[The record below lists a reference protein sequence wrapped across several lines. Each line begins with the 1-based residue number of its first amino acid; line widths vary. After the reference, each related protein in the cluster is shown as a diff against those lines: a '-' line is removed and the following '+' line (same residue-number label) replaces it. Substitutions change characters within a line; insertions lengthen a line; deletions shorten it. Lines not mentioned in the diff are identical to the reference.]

1 MARAKRAVFDW
12 KNPGPGYELIWQQ
25 RAKRLSDIRSMP
37 AASRAAFLA
46 GLNAHYAQAPW
57 DFIADWGVTY
67 DPRKLETGEDPVMPF
82 VLFPKQVEWCK
93 YVVRKWKAKEP
104 GLTEKSRDSGISW
117 LAICLGATLCLFN
130 PGFAAGYGSAVQD
143 LVDEVGNPKSL
154 FWKARFFLKELPREF
169 RGGWDENRH
178 APYMRIL
185 FPNGSS
191 MIGESGDQ
199 IGRGNRTSIFFL
211 DESAHLPRP
220 KLVDAALSQTTNCRQ
235 DISTPRGVGNTF
247 YQRAHAGKIEKFT
260 FHWRD
265 DPRKDEDWYN
275 KQVED
280 LDDPVVVAQELDINY
295 AASVEGV
302 VIPHAWILAAIDAHL
317 KANVVPSGEMGG
329 ALDVADEGYDKNA
342 WCASHGVLLTDL
354 REWSGKGA
362 DIFDTVEQAFGFAT
376 ASDIRF
382 FKYDADGLG
391 AGVRGDARILNQARK
406 LAKLPEIEVAP
417 FQGSASP
424 FDPEG
429 LADPDDKDKKSRKNK
444 DYFKN
449 RKAQGWWSL
458 RKRFRNTYRLIKE
471 GMPVSHDEIICIPST
486 LPYLTKLVQ
495 ELVQPTYSQ
504 DALGKMLINKA
515 PPGSKSPNLAD
526 AVMMRFA
533 RVERAPM
540 KISDSVLA
548 AARNLA
554 NKTRR

>member
-1 MARAKRAVFDW
+1 MAKARAVFDW

-25 RAKRLSDIRSMP
+25 RAARLKSIRSMP
-37 AASRAAFLA
+37 KVERAAFLG
-46 GLNAHYAQAPW
+46 GLMAHYAQAPW
-57 DFIADWGVTY
+57 DFIGDWGVTY
-67 DPRKLETGEDPVMPF
+67 DPRRLETGEDPVMPF

-93 YVVRKWKAKEP
+93 YVVRKWKNKEP

-247 YQRAHAGKIEKFT
+247 YQRAHNGKVEKFT

-265 DPRKDEDWYN
+265 DPRKDDAWYQH
-275 KQVED
+275 QVEI

-302 VIPHAWILAAIDAHL
+302 VIPHAWILAAIDAHV
-317 KANVVPSGEMGG
+317 KANVVPSGEWGG
-329 ALDVADEGYDKNA
+329 ALDVADEGTDKNA
-342 WCASHGVLLTDL
+342 WCASHGVLLTEL
-354 REWSGKGA
+354 TEWSGQGG
-362 DIFDTVEQAFGFAT
+362 DIYDTVERAFGFAT
-376 ASDIRF
+376 AAGIRV

-391 AGVRGDARILNQARK
+391 AGVRGDARILNEARK
-406 LAKLPEIEVAP
+406 AAKIHQIEVLP
-417 FQGSASP
+417 FQGSGSP

-429 LADPDDKDKKSRKNK
+429 LVDPRDGDKRSRKNK

-458 RKRFRNTYRLIKE
+458 RRRFRNTYRLVKE
-471 GMPVSHDEIICIPST
+471 GKPSSHDEIICIPST

-495 ELVQPTYSQ
+495 ELSQPTYSQ

-533 RVERAPM
+533 QVERAPM
-540 KISDSVLA
+540 KISDSALA
-548 AARNLA
+548 AARNMSRP
-554 NKTRR
+554 K